1 MLVDYA
7 SDESDHEQQPP
18 VAAPSKS
25 LPSVPVQNNDDDDEQ
40 ATAFDPSDA
49 FGLAQLDTQAEGEST
64 TRPNPVANIN
74 ADTAPLVF
82 VTVSHSVWWQP
93 RTPPRAKR
101 TAPVGFGCT
110 VIEHSHPA
118 YILHKV
124 DITDP
129 CRCCTMLCLSLAL
142 FLSCTLWRQDPS
154 FSSSTSLI
162 TRPSDNV
169 IFYNPTYADMTLPVQ
184 GPANPWDDR
193 RLEKMNSVTGHVEQQ
208 AYSDLT
214 FRTQQRTFHVH
225 GYAANPSI
233 LRDEANA
240 NGTQAIVG
248 DARKAAQN
256 DNATVHDLKISRAD
270 ARATKR
276 KRKGKG
282 QLGVLDDSD
291 PEPEADQVEEE
302 TEQVVQDDGTV
313 IEAPKVKSPK
323 MQKVQKEYLGPWAG
337 WEGENI
343 GVVNPSEAE
352 YEEQEER
359 GGAPLNKKQRKE
371 VIKDSGKE
379 VGFGQEKSV
388 FHGKETHDYLGRTY
402 MHIPTDVDVNLT
414 GESGT
419 QECFAPKKVIHTWS
433 GHTKGVSRIKLFPKS
448 GHLILS
454 GSMDTRVK
462 LWDVYR
468 EGKCLRTFMGH
479 SKAVHDVTFDNDGAQ
494 FLSCAFDRQMKL
506 WDTET
511 GACKQAFSNGKIPY
525 TIKFNPNNNNVFLAG
540 MHDKKIIQVSHA
552 ASILVDRCD
561 ADYES
566 YVSFSQYDMRSG
578 EIVQEYDQHLGPV
591 NTITFVDENRRFI
604 TSSDDKMMRVWDI
617 DIPVP
622 IKLIAEPSMHS
633 MPAVS
638 KHPSGKWLA
647 MQSLD
652 NQVLIFGSD
661 NFKQNRK
668 KRFAGHTIAGY
679 ACEPQF
685 SPDGRYLSSGD
696 GHGSLV
702 IWDFKTCRIAHRQKV
717 HSQVLLSHAWLP
729 HETSKVITS
738 SWDGSIKC
746 LD

>member
-1 MLVDYA
+1 MSVVKRGVAQAVAPSGQAVVCQPPLLDGFLPTMLVDYA
-7 SDESDHEQQPP
+7 SDESDHEQQSST
-18 VAAPSKS
+18 APLKS
-25 LPSVPVQNNDDDDEQ
+25 LSSVSVQNKDDDEE

-49 FGLAQLDTQAEGEST
+49 FGLAQLDTQTGGKLT
-64 TRPNPVANIN
+64 TRPKTVTTATN
-74 ADTAPLVF
+74 ADTAPQVF
-82 VTVSHSVWWQP
+82 
-93 RTPPRAKR
+93 
-101 TAPVGFGCT
+101 
-110 VIEHSHPA
+110 
-118 YILHKV
+118 
-124 DITDP
+124 IT
-129 CRCCTMLCLSLAL
+129 
-142 FLSCTLWRQDPS
+142 DPS
-154 FSSSTSLI
+154 FSSSNSLI

-193 RLEKMNSVTGHVEQQ
+193 KLEKMNSVTGHVEQQ

-233 LRDEANA
+233 LRDEVNA
-240 NGTQAIVG
+240 NGLQAIVG

-256 DNATVHDLKISRAD
+256 GNATVHDVKISRVD

-282 QLGVLDDSD
+282 QLGVFDDSD
-291 PEPEADQVEEE
+291 PEPEGEEGEGEGEGE

-313 IEAPKVKSPK
+313 IEVPKVKAPK
-323 MQKVQKEYLGPWAG
+323 KDKVQKEYLGPWAG

-414 GESGT
+414 AESGT

-462 LWDVYR
+462 LWDVYK

-525 TIKFNPNNNNVFLAG
+525 TVKFNPNNNNVFLAG
-540 MHDKKIIQVSHA
+540 MHDKKII
-552 ASILVDRCD
+552 
-561 ADYES
+561 
-566 YVSFSQYDMRSG
+566 QYDMRSG

-638 KHPSGKWLA
+638 KHPNGKWLA

-652 NQVLIFGSD
+652 NQILIFGSD